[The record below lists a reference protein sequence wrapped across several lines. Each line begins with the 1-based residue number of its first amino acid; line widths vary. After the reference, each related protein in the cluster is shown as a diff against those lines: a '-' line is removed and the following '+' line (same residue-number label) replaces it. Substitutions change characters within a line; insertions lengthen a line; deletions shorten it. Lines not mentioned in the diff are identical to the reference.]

1 MNKNAAFHG
10 FANYRRWPIWLAS
23 LAASSTMLLI
33 CLAGSAAAQG
43 PVGKDGQIH
52 ACYRVKGKPKGE
64 LRVVPS
70 AKTHCRRGERK
81 TTWSVASSPGN
92 PVAGVG
98 SQGAQGQSGA
108 NGSAGS
114 EDAAL
119 KAQVGALTL
128 KVQALEGVLQGITNG
143 DLTGVL
149 GTLQGLNNEGLTNAV
164 NSLAA
169 TEALCEQSE
178 ALTEQVNLVAGVVEG
193 LGLNGVLTG
202 LGGLLVVPTLPTA
215 LAPFNCPTS

>member
-1 MNKNAAFHG
+1 MDKDAAFHG
-10 FANYRRWPIWLAS
+10 FANYRRVPVWLAW
-23 LAASSTMLLI
+23 LAAAVMLLA
-33 CLAGSAAAQG
+33 CLAGNAAARG

-64 LRVVPS
+64 LRVVSS

-81 TTWSVASSPGN
+81 TTWSVASSSGGST
-92 PVAGVG
+92 AGVG
-98 SQGAQGQSGA
+98 GQGAQGQSGA
-108 NGSAGS
+108 NGSVS
-114 EDAAL
+114 SDDAAL

-128 KVQALEGVLQGITNG
+128 KVQALESVLQGITNG
-143 DLTGVL
+143 DLTGML
-149 GTLQGLNNEGLTNAV
+149 ATLQGLDNEGLTSAV

-193 LGLNGVLTG
+193 LGLNGILTG
-202 LGGLLVVPTLPTA
+202 LGGLLVIPTLPTA

>member
-10 FANYRRWPIWLAS
+10 FANYRRVPAWLAS
-23 LAASSTMLLI
+23 LAAAAMLLA

-70 AKTHCRRGERK
+70 AKAHCRRGERK
-81 TTWSVASSPGN
+81 TTWSVTSSSGS
-92 PVAGVG
+92 AGG

-114 EDAAL
+114 DEAAL

-128 KVQALEGVLQGITNG
+128 KVQALEGILQGITNG
-143 DLTGVL
+143 DLTGL
-149 GTLQGLNNEGLTNAV
+149 LATLQGLDNESLTSAV
-164 NSLAA
+164 NSLPA

>member
-1 MNKNAAFHG
+1 MEENAAFHG
-10 FANYRRWPIWLAS
+10 FANHRRGPAVLASIVAAALLVAS
-23 LAASSTMLLI
+23 LAGT
-33 CLAGSAAAQG
+33 AAARA
-43 PVGKDGQIH
+43 PIGKDGQIH
-52 ACYRVKGKPKGE
+52 ACYRVKGKPKGA

-70 AKTHCRRGERK
+70 AHARCRRGERK
-81 TTWSVASSPGN
+81 ATWSVASSSGS
-92 PVAGVG
+92 ASATGGG
-98 SQGAQGQSGA
+98 SQGAAGQNGA
-108 NGSAGS
+108 NGSPGS

-128 KVQALEGVLQGITNG
+128 KVQALEGVLQG
-143 DLTGVL
+143 
-149 GTLQGLNNEGLTNAV
+149 LNNEGLTSAV

>member
-1 MNKNAAFHG
+1 MGKNAAFHG
-10 FANYRRWPIWLAS
+10 FANHRRMSVWLAS
-23 LAASSTMLLI
+23 FAAAAMLLA

-70 AKTHCRRGERK
+70 AKTRCRRGERK

-92 PVAGVG
+92 PATGVG

-114 EDAAL
+114 DDAAL

-128 KVQALEGVLQGITNG
+128 KVQALEGILQGITNG
-143 DLTGVL
+143 DLTGM
-149 GTLQGLNNEGLTNAV
+149 
-164 NSLAA
+164 LA
-169 TEALCEQSE
+169 T
-178 ALTEQVNLVAGVVEG
+178 
-193 LGLNGVLTG
+193 LNGVTNPELLNAIGSVPLVEEVCAQTEELTG
-202 LGGLLVVPTLPTA
+202 RSNALLGLLDTLDALNVLSLPTA
-215 LAPFNCPTS
+215 LPTFNVCPTP

>member
-10 FANYRRWPIWLAS
+10 FANYRRVPAWLAS
-23 LAASSTMLLI
+23 LAAAAMLFA

-70 AKTHCRRGERK
+70 AKARCRRGERK
-81 TTWSVASSPGN
+81 TTWSVTSSSSS
-92 PVAGVG
+92 AGG

-114 EDAAL
+114 DEAAL

-128 KVQALEGVLQGITNG
+128 KVQALEGILQGITNG
-143 DLTGVL
+143 DLTGM
-149 GTLQGLNNEGLTNAV
+149 
-164 NSLAA
+164 LA
-169 TEALCEQSE
+169 T
-178 ALTEQVNLVAGVVEG
+178 
-193 LGLNGVLTG
+193 LNGVTNPELLNAIGSVPLVEEVCAQTEELTG
-202 LGGLLVVPTLPTA
+202 RSNALLGLLDTLDALNVLSLPTA
-215 LAPFNCPTS
+215 LPTFNVCPAA